1 MLVSV
6 KSYLIV
12 VLICIYLKTSDAE
25 HLSTSLLAVCVSSSE
40 RVLCPLLNQVVVA
53 VVSCLLGPERENDSV
68 SLPSSIS

>member
-25 HLSTSLLAVCVSSSE
+25 HLSTSLLAVCVSSE